1 MFNKI
6 YLIAFAVAII
16 SGVGLISS
24 SKAETYPEIE
34 TVKKTVESLVKSDF
48 STNNVKSVK
57 SEEPVKNVESVESK
71 IAKGYYSQFYTPH
84 GMFVRA
90 EEQSIFKESEIARKI
105 DEIGPNTNQLIFE
118 GAFFLKVD
126 EAEFL
131 KNYPN
136 SLLLGKTLN
145 DETLTDNDDP
155 SSSSKNGSQKRTAE

>member
-1 MFNKI
+1 MFKKI
-6 YLIAFAVAII
+6 YLIAFVVTII
-16 SGVGLISS
+16 SGVALISN
-24 SKAETYPEIE
+24 SKADTYPEME
-34 TVKKTVESLVKSDF
+34 TVNKTDENHVNTNF

-57 SEEPVKNVESVESK
+57 SEESVKNVESVESK

-90 EEQSIFKESEIARKI
+90 DEQSIFKESEIARTI

-118 GAFFLKVD
+118 GEFFLKVD
-126 EAEFL
+126 EAEFS

-145 DETLTDNDDP
+145 DENPTDTDVP
-155 SSSSKNGSQKRTAE
+155 SSLSK

>member
-1 MFNKI
+1 MLKEI
-6 YLIAFAVAII
+6 GLLTVAVII
-16 SGVGLISS
+16 IFSV
-24 SKAETYPEIE
+24 ETPVN
-34 TVKKTVESLVKSDF
+34 TNF
-48 STNNVKSVK
+48 STNNVKSVE
-57 SEEPVKNVESVESK
+57 SEKNVESVESK
-71 IAKGYYSQFYTPH
+71 IAKGDSSQFYTPH

-126 EAEFL
+126 EAEFH

-145 DETLTDNDDP
+145 DENLTDIDVP
-155 SSSSKNGSQKRTAE
+155 SSSSK

>member
-1 MFNKI
+1 MLKEI
-6 YLIAFAVAII
+6 GLLTVAVTII
-16 SGVGLISS
+16 FSV
-24 SKAETYPEIE
+24 ETPVN
-34 TVKKTVESLVKSDF
+34 TNF
-48 STNNVKSVK
+48 STNNVKSVE
-57 SEEPVKNVESVESK
+57 SEKNVESVESK
-71 IAKGYYSQFYTPH
+71 IAKGDSSQFYTPH

-126 EAEFL
+126 EAEFH

-145 DETLTDNDDP
+145 DENLTDTDVP
-155 SSSSKNGSQKRTAE
+155 SSSSK